1 MQTPALRKRLNW
13 WVSIILTAVI
23 SFGYGMATFK
33 YKVFPY
39 KQVKWLTNHL
49 GESEPNRNN
58 ARATIKSVANYIN
71 RKSFFEINGIQA
83 EIVMIGDSITD
94 EAEWN
99 ELFPNQ
105 SIVNRA
111 IDGDTTK
118 GVLNRINSI
127 LATKA
132 KKAFIMLGHN
142 DFSRDENQTV
152 ENVFYNYEKIVRQ
165 LKTNGIIPYIQ
176 STLLSGGQY
185 RALNEKI
192 NELNL
197 RLEALCQK
205 EGLVYIDLNNTF
217 AKDGVLNSAYS
228 NDDVHLNGEGFLA
241 WKNHIKKYLE

>member
-228 NDDVHLNGEGFLA
+228 NDDVHLNGEGFLV
-241 WKNHIKKYLE
+241 WKNQIKKYLE

>member
-1 MQTPALRKRLNW
+1 MQKPALRKRLNW
-13 WVSIILTAVI
+13 GVSIILTAVI
-23 SFGYGMATFK
+23 SFGYGMATYK

-39 KQVKWLTNHL
+39 KQIKWLTNHL

-58 ARATIKSVANYIN
+58 ARATMNSAVNYIN
-71 RKSFFEINGIQA
+71 RTSFFEINGIQA
-83 EIVMIGDSITD
+83 KIVMIGDSITD

-105 SIVNRA
+105 SIVNRG

-118 GVLNRINSI
+118 GVLNRMNSI

-142 DFSRDENQTV
+142 DLSRNENQTV
-152 ENVFYNYEKIVRQ
+152 ENVFYSYEKILTQ

-176 STLLSGGQY
+176 STLLSGEQY

-192 NELNL
+192 NELNV
-197 RLEALCQK
+197 RLAALCQK
-205 EGLVYIDLNNTF
+205 EGLVYIDLNSTF
-217 AKDGVLNSAYS
+217 AKDGVLNSSYS
-228 NDDVHLNGEGFLA
+228 NDDVHLNGEGYLI
-241 WKNHIKKYLE
+241 WKDQIKKYLE